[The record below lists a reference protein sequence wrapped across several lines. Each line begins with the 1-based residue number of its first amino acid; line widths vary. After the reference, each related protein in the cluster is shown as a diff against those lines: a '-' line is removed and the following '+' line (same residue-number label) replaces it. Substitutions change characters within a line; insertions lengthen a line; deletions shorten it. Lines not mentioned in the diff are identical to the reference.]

1 MVGDSLYRS
10 SSFRLSDGRRGLDD
24 SCIRRL
30 RSVLLSRLD
39 FWDNPGL
46 GVSRDFFCDAVD
58 SVVRLSGLSNF
69 LFCPSFQFA
78 GENTGYMSRIRILPE
93 AVANRIAAGEV
104 VERPAS
110 VVKEL
115 LENALDAG
123 AKTIRVEV
131 EAGGKRMIR
140 IIDDGHGMSHDDA
153 LLAFERHATSKLR
166 SADDL
171 LSIPTLGFRGEALPT
186 IAAVSRLLLETRAE
200 EDAEGTRVEFAG
212 GKLVNVKP
220 AGLPAGTT
228 VSVADLFYSVPA
240 RRKFLKSDTTELGH
254 IASLVTH
261 YALANPGRQFVL
273 TTPTQQIVDCSPV
286 ERLAERVYQL
296 FGKQSF
302 DELIEIPVVS
312 AAFRAAIT
320 EPELEPAEEKA
331 RLTVY
336 GFTSRPEIQRP
347 NRNGIYI
354 FVNRRLVRDRLILH
368 AIHEA
373 YRNILPSNVFP
384 ATLLFLEMPYD
395 EVDVNVHPAK
405 IEVRF
410 RRSQFVHD
418 FTRDAIRQALMSAR
432 PIASFAAAAAAS
444 GALQNANTSA
454 ASLSNAPSMDPTA
467 PSIVPRAI
475 IPAMEEI
482 GLGSGVGSDG
492 GFDLTSAPL
501 QPIEQR
507 FVFPAGPES
516 LVESSAAFG
525 APSLASEPP
534 APNWAANFAAGNG
547 SAPATLPHPD
557 QIADLKP
564 LGQVSSS
571 FIVAVNGEGL
581 WLVDQHVAHER
592 VLFEQHL
599 EARRAGKVESQRMLM
614 PMILELS
621 PRQLV
626 IYEKIAE
633 ELSANGFE
641 VELMG
646 PRSVAIQAA
655 PAGITGSDAEKLL
668 TEILDGIE
676 RENAAISIETLQAK
690 IAASTACHAAIKV
703 NMPLDQTKMEWLL
716 AALAKTD
723 CPMSCP
729 HGRPVVLR
737 YSIKEI
743 EKAFHRI

>member
-1 MVGDSLYRS
+1 
-10 SSFRLSDGRRGLDD
+10 
-24 SCIRRL
+24 
-30 RSVLLSRLD
+30 
-39 FWDNPGL
+39 
-46 GVSRDFFCDAVD
+46 
-58 SVVRLSGLSNF
+58 
-69 LFCPSFQFA
+69 
-78 GENTGYMSRIRILPE
+78 MSRIRILPE

-123 AKTIRVEV
+123 AKAIRVEV

-140 IIDDGHGMSHDDA
+140 VIDDGHGMTHDDA

-171 LSIPTLGFRGEALPT
+171 MSIATLGFRGEAMPT
-186 IAAVSRLLLETRAE
+186 IAAVSRLLLETRDAAE
-200 EDAEGTRVEFAG
+200 AEGTRVEFAG
-212 GKLVNVKP
+212 GKLVGVKS

-240 RRKFLKSDTTELGH
+240 RRKFLKSETTELGH

-261 YALANPGRQFVL
+261 YALANPGKQFVL
-273 TTPTQQIVDCSPV
+273 STPTQQIVDCAPV
-286 ERLAERVYQL
+286 ERLADRVYQL
-296 FGKQSF
+296 FGKQAL
-302 DELIEIPVVS
+302 DELVEIPTAS

-320 EPELEPAEEKA
+320 EPELEPSEESA
-331 RLTVY
+331 RISVY

-347 NRNGIYI
+347 NRNGIYV

-373 YRNILPSNVFP
+373 YRNILPGNVFP

-418 FTRDAIRQALMSAR
+418 FTRDAIRQVLMGAR
-432 PIASFAAAAAAS
+432 PIASFAAATGAGAVSLASSINGSEVDGAAVGKA
-444 GALQNANTSA
+444 QI
-454 ASLSNAPSMDPTA
+454 TA
-467 PSIVPRAI
+467 GNGIEVPRAV
-475 IPAMEEI
+475 IPALQEI
-482 GLGSGVGSDG
+482 GLGSGAGSDG
-492 GFDLTSAPL
+492 GFDLTGAP
-501 QPIEQR
+501 QRPVPQR
-507 FVFPAGPES
+507 FSFDSGSSFAAGLVAPAS
-516 LVESSAAFG
+516 LPASAERVE
-525 APSLASEPP
+525 
-534 APNWAANFAAGNG
+534 PNWAANFAAAG
-547 SAPATLPHPD
+547 SETPARLPHPD
-557 QIADLKP
+557 EIADLKP
-564 LGQVSSS
+564 LGQVSAS

-581 WLVDQHVAHER
+581 WIVDQHVAHER

-614 PMILELS
+614 PMILELA

-641 VELMG
+641 VEPMG
-646 PRSVAIQAA
+646 PRSLAIQAV
-655 PAGITGSDAEKLL
+655 PAGVANGDAEKLL

-716 AALAKTD
+716 GALAKTD

-737 YSIKEI
+737 YSVKEI
-743 EKAFHRI
+743 ERAFHRI

>member
-1 MVGDSLYRS
+1 M
-10 SSFRLSDGRRGLDD
+10 
-24 SCIRRL
+24 
-30 RSVLLSRLD
+30 
-39 FWDNPGL
+39 N
-46 GVSRDFFCDAVD
+46 
-58 SVVRLSGLSNF
+58 
-69 LFCPSFQFA
+69 
-78 GENTGYMSRIRILPE
+78 RIRILPE
-93 AVANRIAAGEV
+93 AVANKIAAGEV

-123 AKTIRVEV
+123 ATSVRIET
-131 EAGGKRMIR
+131 EMGGKRMIR
-140 IIDDGHGMSHDDA
+140 VIDDGHGMAHDDA

-166 SADDL
+166 TVDDL
-171 LSIPTLGFRGEALPT
+171 LSIATLGFRGEALPS
-186 IAAVSRLLLETRAE
+186 IAAVSRLLLETRDSNE
-200 EDAEGTRVEFAG
+200 AEGTRVEFAG
-212 GKLVNVKP
+212 GKLVGVKP

-228 VSVADLFYSVPA
+228 ISVADLFYCMPA

-261 YALANPGRQFVL
+261 YALANPGKQFTL
-273 TTPTQQIVDCSPV
+273 TTPTQEIVNCPPA
-286 ERLAERVYQL
+286 EKLADRVYQL
-296 FGKQSF
+296 FGRQAL
-302 DELIEIPVVS
+302 DELVEIPATS
-312 AAFRAAIT
+312 APFRAAIT
-320 EPELEPAEEKA
+320 EPEMEAGEEA
-331 RLTVY
+331 TTLTVT

-347 NRNGIYI
+347 NRNGIYV

-373 YRNILPSNVFP
+373 YRNILPPTVFP

-418 FTRDAIRQALMSAR
+418 FTRDAIRQALMNAR
-432 PIASFAAAAAAS
+432 PIASFPTVAATNAPNPAAPSATFS
-444 GALQNANTSA
+444 GGFAGSNANSG
-454 ASLSNAPSMDPTA
+454 
-467 PSIVPRAI
+467 VPRAV
-475 IPAMEEI
+475 IPALEEL
-482 GLGSGVGSDG
+482 GVGSGVGSDYASG
-492 GFDLTSAPL
+492 AGFDLTSAPQ
-501 QPIEQR
+501 QPVPQR
-507 FVFPAGPES
+507 FP
-516 LVESSAAFG
+516 
-525 APSLASEPP
+525 
-534 APNWAANFAAGNG
+534 FAAGASLAPGAAQGIDRSTINWAENFARG
-547 SAPATLPHPD
+547 SEETPAALARPD

-581 WLVDQHVAHER
+581 WIIDQHVAHER

-614 PMILELS
+614 PMVIELA

-626 IYEKIAE
+626 TYEKIAE
-633 ELSANGFE
+633 ELAANGFE

-646 PRSVAIQAA
+646 PKSVAIQSV
-655 PAGITGSDAEKLL
+655 PAGIAATDAEHLL

-676 RENAAISIETLQAK
+676 REHAAISIDTLQSK

-703 NMPLDQTKMEWLL
+703 NMPLDNTKMEWLL
-716 AALAKTD
+716 GALAKTD

-737 YSIKEI
+737 YSVKEI
-743 EKAFHRI
+743 ERAFHRI

>member
-1 MVGDSLYRS
+1 
-10 SSFRLSDGRRGLDD
+10 
-24 SCIRRL
+24 
-30 RSVLLSRLD
+30 
-39 FWDNPGL
+39 
-46 GVSRDFFCDAVD
+46 
-58 SVVRLSGLSNF
+58 
-69 LFCPSFQFA
+69 
-78 GENTGYMSRIRILPE
+78 MSRIRILPE
-93 AVANRIAAGEV
+93 AVANKIAAGEV

-123 AKTIRVEV
+123 ASTIRIEV
-131 EAGGKRMIR
+131 EQGGKRMIR
-140 IIDDGHGMSHDDA
+140 VIDDGHGMTHDDA

-171 LSIPTLGFRGEALPT
+171 LSIATLGFRGEALPT
-186 IAAVSRLLLETRAE
+186 IAAVSRLLLETRDE
-200 EDAEGTRVEFAG
+200 SEAEGTRVEFAG

-228 VSVADLFYSVPA
+228 VSVADIFYCVPA

-261 YALANPGRQFVL
+261 YALANPAKQFTL
-273 TTPTQQIVDCSPV
+273 TTPTQEIINCPPA
-286 ERLAERVYQL
+286 EKLADRVYQL
-296 FGKQSF
+296 FGRQSLE
-302 DELIEIPVVS
+302 DLVEIPS
-312 AAFRAAIT
+312 ANAPFRAAIT
-320 EPELEPAEEKA
+320 EPELEENEEKA
-331 RLTVY
+331 TLTVS
-336 GFTSRPEIQRP
+336 GFTSRPEVQRL

-373 YRNILPSNVFP
+373 YRNILPSAVFP

-418 FTRDAIRQALMSAR
+418 FTRDAIRQTLMGAR
-432 PIASFAAAAAAS
+432 PIASFAAAATAAPQSASS
-444 GALQNANTSA
+444 GNGTFSGGNTSA
-454 ASLSNAPSMDPTA
+454 SVESG
-467 PSIVPRAI
+467 VPRAV
-475 IPAMEEI
+475 IPPMEEI
-482 GLGSGVGSDG
+482 GVGSGVGSDG
-492 GFDLTSAPL
+492 GFDLSSAPM
-501 QPIEQR
+501 QPMEQR
-507 FVFPAGPES
+507 IPFTSGTG
-516 LVESSAAFG
+516 FG
-525 APSLASEPP
+525 AAIVP
-534 APNWAANFAAGNG
+534 APISTAGNWAANLAAP
-547 SAPATLPHPD
+547 SADAPASLPRPE

-564 LGQVSSS
+564 LGQVSAS

-599 EARRAGKVESQRMLM
+599 EARRAGKVEAQRMLM
-614 PMILELS
+614 PLVIELS
-621 PRQLV
+621 PRQIV
-626 IYEKIAE
+626 TFEKIAE
-633 ELSANGFE
+633 ELAANGFE
-641 VELMG
+641 VEPMG
-646 PRSVAIQAA
+646 PKSVAIQAV
-655 PAGITGSDAEKLL
+655 PAGVAAPDAEKLL
-668 TEILDGIE
+668 IEILDGIE
-676 RENAAISIETLQAK
+676 RENAAISIDTLQAK

-703 NMPLDQTKMEWLL
+703 NMPLEHSKMEWLL
-716 AALAKTD
+716 DALAKTD

-737 YSIKEI
+737 YSLKEI